1 VQDLLRERAADVLEL
16 LKDENTFVY
25 VCGLKSMEDG
35 VVAALR
41 DAAEQGGVAWEALA
55 AKLEREGRLH
65 VETY

>member
-1 VQDLLRERAADVLEL
+1 LLVL